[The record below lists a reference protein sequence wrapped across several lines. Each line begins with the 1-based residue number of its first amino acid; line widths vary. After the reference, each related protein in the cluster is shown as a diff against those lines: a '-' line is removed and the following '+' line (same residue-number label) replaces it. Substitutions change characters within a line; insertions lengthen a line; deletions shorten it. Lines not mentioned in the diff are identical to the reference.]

1 MQCDKKVRCAVSDN
15 LIKVDHRIQEPSC
28 NNCIEAKK
36 LCGYEALSVTGAS
49 QPQTENIDAE
59 RSSNA
64 NALANV
70 EVNRRSNDMA
80 SQLSGNRIY
89 ASVPHTSASS
99 SLVKASSSG
108 FQASSEKST
117 FRLSKH
123 QHASLEAK
131 FRVDRKPS
139 TTSKKKISEQ
149 LEIPL
154 VKINVGI
161 HLFRVLLIEN

>member
-1 MQCDKKVRCAVSDN
+1 M
-15 LIKVDHRIQEPSC
+15 
-28 NNCIEAKK
+28 
-36 LCGYEALSVTGAS
+36 T
-49 QPQTENIDAE
+49 
-59 RSSNA
+59 
-64 NALANV
+64 
-70 EVNRRSNDMA
+70 
-80 SQLSGNRIY
+80 SQLSGNTIN
-89 ASVPHTSASS
+89 ACVPHTSASS

-108 FQASSEKST
+108 FQASSHKSKS
-117 FRLSKH
+117 RLSKH
-123 QHASLEAK
+123 QHASLEAE